1 MYRAFKIASG
11 IIIEEISRWAWH
23 VPTYKTVE
31 PIIRQCFFS
40 RLRGIL
46 GYRILSYIPI
56 YSVYVNDFPNV
67 LLRAYLLPMRMLVK

>member
-56 YSVYVNDFPNV
+56 YSVCP
-67 LLRAYLLPMRMLVK
+67 LVIHEPGIDDRILG